1 MLFASLRLLTLS
13 MVVSFADYPGNAHL
27 TQAMASIVPQ
37 FVQARFHIAEG
48 SLNLNFFSTCSGG
61 QQNTSDVE
69 NLPRNTRMVNA
80 EFRFVSRCTKILCYV
95 FIYTLANLTCAL
107 LVRSVAMQEQATAI
121 WEGKKNKLGSSI
133 VANEIWRHYS
143 NAKGTM
149 RLPLEARIGF
159 LLCWPTHQVAVLF
172 GRFKKH
178 CGAFVLPSIVLL
190 DTNVF
195 VFLPQSTRGMLLK
208 WRGIDAVRR

>member
-1 MLFASLRLLTLS
+1 MEASKIRRMWRICQGTQEWSMQNSGLS
-13 MVVSFADYPGNAHL
+13 QDALKF
-27 TQAMASIVPQ
+27 
-37 FVQARFHIAEG
+37 FVMY
-48 SLNLNFFSTCSGG
+48 SSTHS
-61 QQNTSDVE
+61 QIS
-69 NLPRNTRMVNA
+69 
-80 EFRFVSRCTKILCYV
+80 
-95 FIYTLANLTCAL
+95 L

-195 VFLPQSTRGMLLK
+195 VFLPQSTRGMFLK